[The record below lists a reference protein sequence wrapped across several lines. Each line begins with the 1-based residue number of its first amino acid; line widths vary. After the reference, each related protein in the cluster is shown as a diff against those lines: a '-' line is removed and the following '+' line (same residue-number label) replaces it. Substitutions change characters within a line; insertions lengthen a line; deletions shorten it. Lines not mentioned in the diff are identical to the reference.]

1 MKKIDEDNQH
11 VIVLILILLV
21 GTTLGII
28 IAVSL

>member
-1 MKKIDEDNQH
+1 MKKLDEDNQH

-28 IAVSL
+28 ITVSL

>member
-1 MKKIDEDNQH
+1 MKKLHEQDQH
-11 VIVLILILLV
+11 VIVLILMLLV

>member
-1 MKKIDEDNQH
+1 MKKLHEDDQH

-21 GTTLGII
+21 GTALGII

>member
-11 VIVLILILLV
+11 IIVLILIVLV

>member
-1 MKKIDEDNQH
+1 MNKLHEDNQH

-21 GTTLGII
+21 GTALGII